1 MKNPNLAIQTLYNIL
16 FEHFSAENISF
27 KNE

>member
-1 MKNPNLAIQTLYNIL
+1 MKNSNLAIQTMSIIM
-16 FEHFSAENISF
+16 FGHFSAENISF

>member
-1 MKNPNLAIQTLYNIL
+1 MKNPNIAVQTLYNIM
-16 FEHFSAENISF
+16 FGHFSAENISF